1 MKKDVIYIDVE
12 DDITAIVGK
21 MKASKEKIIA
31 LVPPSRV
38 GVLQSAVNMRLLKRT
53 AEQASKHVV
62 IISNNQSLATLAAA
76 ANIPVAKNLQS
87 KPELAEVPVLK
98 VDDGDVIDG
107 SQLPVGELA
116 RTAKKG
122 QESEAT
128 AMAAV
133 LAEESATDKAKET
146 RETPVKRAGKKPK
159 VPNFNAFRKK
169 LLLFGGG
176 GVLLIGFLIWALWFA
191 PRATV
196 IITAKTTSAT
206 VDTNVTLTTS
216 GTTSLQSGAVR
227 AVKQEQAAEVS
238 VQFTATGKK
247 KVGTKA
253 SGTMKLTRT
262 SVSSIPLTVPA
273 GTSFSAGDYTFVSMQ
288 PATLAG
294 TSIGAGGLIQSSAT
308 VKVEAVQLGEEYNLS
323 ARSYSAN
330 VGGFSAAGSVM
341 SGGTSREVVVPSADD
356 VKKASELLQEKKD
369 ESLRTK
375 LQESFGG
382 DVVVIEESYQEKR
395 AEPVPSVAVDT
406 EAAGPVTLK
415 TTITAS
421 MHAVPKADLADFLK
435 QSIEKEI
442 AGKQSQKIYADGADQ
457 VKFTQFAAGESNATV
472 RLTANGT
479 VGPVIDEQ
487 QVKEQARG
495 KNYGDIQSTLE
506 AIAGIEDV
514 DTKFWPFWVRTVP
527 QDVKRITVEFK
538 LDNGR

>member
-76 ANIPVAKNLQS
+76 AKIPVAKNLQS
-87 KPELAEVPVLK
+87 KPELAEAPVLK

-107 SQLPVGELA
+107 GQLPVGELA

-133 LAEESATDKAKET
+133 LAEESATNKAKET
-146 RETPVKRAGKKPK
+146 RDTPVARAGKKPK
-159 VPNFNAFRKK
+159 VPNFNTFRKK

-176 GVLLIGFLIWALWFA
+176 GLLLIGFLVWALWFA

-216 GTTSLQSGAVR
+216 GTTSLQSSAVR

-262 SVSSIPLTVPA
+262 SISTTPLTVPA
-273 GTSFSAGDYTFVSMQ
+273 GTSFSAGDYTFVSTQ
-288 PATLAG
+288 SATLAG

-330 VGGFSAAGSVM
+330 VGGFSAAGSAM
-341 SGGTSREVVVPSADD
+341 SGGSSREVVVPSKDD

-375 LQESFGG
+375 LREAFGS

-395 AEPVPSVAVDT
+395 AEPTPSVAVDA
-406 EAAGPVTLK
+406 EATGPVTLK

-421 MHAVPKADLADFLK
+421 MYAVPKTDLAEFLK

-457 VKFTQFAAGESNATV
+457 VKFTQFAANETNATV
-472 RLTANGT
+472 RLTTNGT
-479 VGPVIDEQ
+479 VGPAIDEQ

-527 QDVKRITVEFK
+527 QDTKRIIVEFK
-538 LDNGR
+538 LDNAR